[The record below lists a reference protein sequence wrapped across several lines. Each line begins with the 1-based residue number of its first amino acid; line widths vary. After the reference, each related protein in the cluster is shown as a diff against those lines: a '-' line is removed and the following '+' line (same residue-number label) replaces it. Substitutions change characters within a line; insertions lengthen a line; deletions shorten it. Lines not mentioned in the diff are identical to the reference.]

1 MTITLLP
8 QVWSSTFQLPS
19 ASSLS
24 VPMTITLCPQN
35 WSSKFQLPSPSS
47 LSNPMTITIC
57 PQFWRNN
64 FQLPSPCCKLFF
76 CSYHFASENAMTC
89 TACNPPMMLIDAN
102 CVWWHLPLLAVVVGV
117 CLQPVRNGVRCP
129 CGLGFGH
136 DARYKST
143 PVTGA
148 APALLLGP
156 R

>member
-102 CVWWHLPLLAVVVGV
+102 CVWWHLPLLAVVVAGV
-117 CLQPVRNGVRCP
+117 LAACPQRRALSLWLGVWAWCQIQINP
-129 CGLGFGH
+129 CH
-136 DARYKST
+136 RSRPSAS
-143 PVTGA
+143 P
-148 APALLLGP
+148 GP
-156 R
+156 